1 MKIMSPFVLLETQ
14 NKKNSEHINIVKRN
28 SHFKTQPTFHH
39 SFYILLFAAAFI
51 LATTTQSLGQQQMD
65 LQISNIKKGS
75 GEVVI
80 ELYDKES
87 EWLEKPFRK
96 VKLSPGDE
104 LQTVSFDIP
113 HGNYAISM
121 YQDTNENG
129 ELDRNFI
136 GIPKEPVAFGNNH
149 RPFGE
154 PDFESSSLTFDA
166 NYQPQEIKLYK
177 VF

>member
-1 MKIMSPFVLLETQ
+1 MKYKQSFCFVRLLNTSLDDLTKVNNYHRYETRSLLLQ
-14 NKKNSEHINIVKRN
+14 YA
-28 SHFKTQPTFHH
+28 
-39 SFYILLFAAAFI
+39 YILLFTAVFI
-51 LATTTQSLGQQQMD
+51 LVATTQSLGQQQMD

-87 EWLEKPFRK
+87 EWLEKPFRE

-121 YQDTNENG
+121 YQDTNENE

-154 PDFESSSLTFDA
+154 PDFESSSVTFDV